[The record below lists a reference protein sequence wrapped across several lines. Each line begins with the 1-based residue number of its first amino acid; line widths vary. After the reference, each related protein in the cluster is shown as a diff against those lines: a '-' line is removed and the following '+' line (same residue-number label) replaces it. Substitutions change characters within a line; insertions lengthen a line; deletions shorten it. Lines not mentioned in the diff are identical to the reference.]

1 MQIGSL
7 GDIVFEVN
15 IPGAGRTFTPSALS
29 MESAARFEEH
39 QGLGAPPRLE
49 FLAPELDVFDLS
61 ILLRADFGLD
71 PDSEIERLRTL
82 CREGKAQ
89 RLILAGRN
97 RGNYVLEHV
106 AVDGI
111 RSVGARMYSA
121 YVTLS
126 LKEYL

>member
-39 QGLGAPPRLE
+39 QVLGAPPRLE

-82 CREGKAQ
+82 CREGKA
-89 RLILAGRN
+89 
-97 RGNYVLEHV
+97 
-106 AVDGI
+106 VDGI

>member
-1 MQIGSL
+1 MQVGSL

-39 QGLGAPPRLE
+39 QVLGAPPRLE
-49 FLAPELDVFDLS
+49 FLAPELDVLDLS

-97 RGNYVLEHV
+97 RGNYVLEQV

>member
-39 QGLGAPPRLE
+39 QVLGAPPRLE

-71 PDSEIERLRTL
+71 PDSQCNFLAWYANEIDKR
-82 CREGKAQ
+82 
-89 RLILAGRN
+89 I
-97 RGNYVLEHV
+97 YVLNQNS
-106 AVDGI
+106 G
-111 RSVGARMYSA
+111 
-121 YVTLS
+121 
-126 LKEYL
+126 

>member
-39 QGLGAPPRLE
+39 QVLGAPPRE

-61 ILLRADFGLD
+61 ILLRADFR
-71 PDSEIERLRTL
+71 PVDSEIERLRTL